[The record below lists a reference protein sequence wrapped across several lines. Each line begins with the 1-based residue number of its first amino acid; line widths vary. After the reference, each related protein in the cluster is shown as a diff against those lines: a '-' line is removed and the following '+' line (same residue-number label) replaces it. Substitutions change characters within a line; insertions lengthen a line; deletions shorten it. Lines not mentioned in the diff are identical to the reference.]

1 MNNDQ
6 LTHPDHHAASA
17 AAAPGVLPDDVIRD
31 PRSDAVLLH
40 ITLRPDAT
48 LAELEQFN
56 RQLTGAVAM
65 LHTEGIDGTAVASAT
80 VAMGRSYFAR
90 LPLQPSELM
99 TPPPVVEGEYLD
111 ADVLV
116 YVMFREES
124 RLAEFVA
131 SLAAIGNGLI
141 TSVVSH
147 RGYQRADGRELG
159 GFHDGLRN
167 AKHDRGSI
175 VFVDRDRQPDEP
187 SAAHGGSYVATM
199 RIPQNLTAWVAIAE
213 ADQEQIVGR
222 RKVDGSRLDQPAGTP
237 VDAEPAI
244 AAGCPMNSHVAK
256 SGPRGELH
264 DRTQIF
270 RRGVPFTELTSTG
283 TIDAGLLFVSFQAS
297 LEQFT
302 TVLDEWMRSPDFPR
316 TGTGPDAL
324 LARGLIS
331 ITHTG
336 FYFVPAP
343 AEFIGAQ
350 FFTDSN
356 ADDRCRGRIVVRKKL
371 VDPSG
376 NPVRGERGGFI
387 FQLLDSAGT
396 PTGATFITDSTGRAV
411 SPPVPSGETYTLREV
426 AVNGPFTA
434 APDMSVTLAGRRLQV
449 DVVNMATVPNPG
461 YGH

>member
-6 LTHPDHHAASA
+6 FTHPDHPTAT
-17 AAAPGVLPDDVIRD
+17 APRVLPDDVIRD
-31 PRSDAVLLH
+31 ARSDAVLLH

-48 LAELEQFN
+48 IAELEQFN
-56 RQLTGAVAM
+56 RQLTDAVAL
-65 LHTEGIDGTAVASAT
+65 LHTDGADGTAVASAT
-80 VAMGRSYFAR
+80 VAMGRRFFVR
-90 LPLQPSELM
+90 LPVQPAELVD
-99 TPPPVVEGEYLD
+99 PPPVAEGEYVD

-124 RLAEFVA
+124 RLAEFVT

-167 AKHDRGSI
+167 AKHDRAGI

-187 SAAHGGSYVATM
+187 PAAHSGSYVVTM
-199 RIPQNLTAWVAIAE
+199 RIPQNLTAWAAIAE
-213 ADQEQIVGR
+213 TEQEQIVGR
-222 RKVDGSRLDQPAGTP
+222 RKADGSRLDQPVGTP
-237 VDAEPAI
+237 VDTEPVI
-244 AAGCPMNSHVAK
+244 TSGCPLNSHVAK

-270 RRGVPFTELTSTG
+270 RRGVPYTELTSAG

-302 TVLDEWMRSPDFPR
+302 TVLDEWMRNPDFPT

-324 LARGLIS
+324 IARGLIS

-350 FFTDSN
+350 FFTDTNS
-356 ADDRCRGRIVVRKKL
+356 DDRCRGRIVVRKKL
-371 VDPSG
+371 LDPSG

-387 FQLLDSAGT
+387 FQLIDAAGT

-426 AVNGPFTA
+426 AVNGPFTT
-434 APDMSVTLAGRRLQV
+434 APDTQVTLTGRRAQV
-449 DVVNMATVPNPG
+449 QVVNIATVTDPG
-461 YGH
+461 YGR